1 MKNSSS
7 LKQGYHTYNSN
18 SGSAKSNPKNLDISS
33 YKYPKGYLPAIFIM
47 LVCIV
52 LLIVCFVLLK
62 KQWYD
67 ALLISFGISFC
78 LECFWLIFRQNFGL
92 QTKYGIRNIKDQII
106 FKKKLINKN
115 ILNSD
120 NAQNNVQNFEDYILF
135 TKIRT
140 KRSRLVFWLSFG
152 FHGIVLLSVIIATII
167 YIYSA

>member
-18 SGSAKSNPKNLDISS
+18 SANARSKPKNLDISS

-52 LLIVCFVLLK
+52 LLIVCFVPLK

-106 FKKKLINKN
+106 LKKKLISKN

-120 NAQNNVQNFEDYILF
+120 NAQNNIQNFEDYILF

-152 FHGIVLLSVIIATII
+152 FHGIVLFSVVIATII
-167 YIYSA
+167 YIYAV